1 MEDWYVYSGVSRSG
15 QPRLWQ
21 HRFREFFISPIT
33 PPYEAILTED
43 GQELTTE
50 SGQPLEITIGMYVD
64 ELNNQIITEDGNEW
78 EVE

>member
-1 MEDWYVYSGVSRSG
+1 MYSGVSKAG

-21 HRFREFFISPIT
+21 HRFREFYESPVT
-33 PPYEAILTED
+33 PPYEAILTEN

-50 SGQPLEITIGMYVD
+50 SGQALEITIGMYVD
-64 ELNNQIITEDGNEW
+64 ELDNQIITEDGNEW